1 MCSTNVWGRFSNMI
15 CFNRVRVVGVHEDFL
30 TICDGEKLDI
40 GSAAG
45 FPPDEAHWVKAILW
59 NDNVKQRV
67 CCTSVAVE
75 LATDN
80 AQYILGIRSEGEAET
95 VVTVDT
101 ELVESTLEFQMCENL
116 RHDSITTVSPTWNLR
131 DQRLIT
137 KAASLTAFVLIPVDN
152 TFNFNWGYGP
162 TLPSVWVGFIKI
174 GAGIVV
180 IVKIVWIKDSP
191 R

>member
-1 MCSTNVWGRFSNMI
+1 MI

-59 NDNVKQRV
+59 NDNVKKRV

-116 RHDSITTVSPTWNLR
+116 RHDSIRTVSPTRNLR

-137 KAASLTAFVLIPVDN
+137 KAASLAAFVLIPVDN
-152 TFNFNWGYGP
+152 TLDFDRGYAP
-162 TLPSVWVGFIKI
+162 TLPCI
-174 GAGIVV
+174 GIRLVQIWPWIV
-180 IVKIVWIKDSP
+180 III
-191 R
+191 